1 MTLWA
6 VLLIIL
12 LFVAIAAIPA
22 WPYNRGWG
30 FSPVGIVLAAFLFVI
45 LLWALGFVEL
55 RGAEEAV
62 DGINDAIGTAEG

>member
-6 VLLIIL
+6 VFLIIL

>member
-6 VLLIIL
+6 ILLIIL
-12 LFVAIAAIPA
+12 LFVAIASIPA

-30 FSPVGIVLAAFLFVI
+30 FSPVGIVAAAFLFVI

-55 RGAEEAV
+55 QGAE
-62 DGINDAIGTAEG
+62 DAIDDVVPTSEQ